1 MMNKTFLPADILIP
15 SGEKC
20 NLSAWSVVACD
31 QYTSEP
37 AYWEKAEA
45 IVGDAPSALRI
56 TFPEI
61 YLEKEG
67 KEERIEKINTS
78 MDDYLES
85 GLFKKYTDSFI
96 YIERTLADGTTRKG
110 LIGKVDL
117 EKYNYMPGSQ
127 SEVRA
132 TEGTVLERIPPRV
145 AIRKNASLEIP
156 HIMLLIDDPKC
167 TVIEPLSIKK
177 ESFEK
182 VYDFD
187 LMLGGGHI
195 AGYLANSET
204 ENISAALTKLA
215 DKENFDK
222 KYNVSDKGVLLFAV
236 GDGNH
241 SLATAKECYEQVKAT
256 IPEEEW
262 ADHPARYALVELVN
276 LHDTSL
282 GFEPIHRVVFDVN
295 TAHLLSELSKYYDI
309 STDESDG
316 QCFTYVTATGA
327 GSIKIKNPSSNLTVG
342 SLQSF
347 LDFYTKKYGGRID
360 YIHGDDVVRSLSSN
374 LGNIGFLLPNISKSE
389 LYPTVILDG
398 ALPRKTFSMGHAHDK
413 RFYLEARKIK

>member
-1 MMNKTFLPADILIP
+1 M
-15 SGEKC
+15 
-20 NLSAWSVVACD
+20 
-31 QYTSEP
+31 
-37 AYWEKAEA
+37 
-45 IVGDAPSALRI
+45 
-56 TFPEI
+56 
-61 YLEKEG
+61 
-67 KEERIEKINTS
+67 
-78 MDDYLES
+78 
-85 GLFKKYTDSFI
+85 
-96 YIERTLADGTTRKG
+96 
-110 LIGKVDL
+110 
-117 EKYNYMPGSQ
+117 
-127 SEVRA
+127 
-132 TEGTVLERIPPRV
+132 
-145 AIRKNASLEIP
+145 
-156 HIMLLIDDPKC
+156 
-167 TVIEPLSIKK
+167 
-177 ESFEK
+177 
-182 VYDFD
+182 
-187 LMLGGGHI
+187 
-195 AGYLANSET
+195 
-204 ENISAALTKLA
+204 
-215 DKENFDK
+215 
-222 KYNVSDKGVLLFAV
+222 
-236 GDGNH
+236 
-241 SLATAKECYEQVKAT
+241 
-256 IPEEEW
+256 
-262 ADHPARYALVELVN
+262 VN